1 MGQQQL
7 LLLVLGIVIVG
18 LAVVAGLQAFSL
30 NQKKANTDALVL
42 TGMRIAT
49 DLQAWLQTPRIFG
62 GGRPSTGG
70 VPAITTVSVSLE
82 DLGYPVNGSG
92 QFETLDGNFSLAKS
106 AEGIIVLG
114 LSSSLGTKGDNNT
127 VSIEVKG
134 TGLGDITTTVG
145 TIPGLNPALQD

>member
-18 LAVVAGLQAFSL
+18 LAVVSGIEAYSI

-49 DLQAWLQTPRIFG
+49 DLQAWLQTPTALG
-62 GGRPSTGG
+62 GGMPATGT
-70 VPAITTVSVSLE
+70 VPDVTSVTVSVR
-82 DLGYPVNGSG
+82 DLGYPVNNAGQYETIDGS
-92 QFETLDGNFSLAKS
+92 FSIVKS
-106 AEGIIVLG
+106 ADALVVLG
-114 LSSSLGTKGDNNT
+114 LSDLLGAGGDNNT

-134 TGLGDITTTVG
+134 VAVEDITTTISNV
-145 TIPGLNPALQD
+145 PASG

>member
-18 LAVVAGLQAFSL
+18 LAVVSGIEAYSI

-49 DLQAWLQTPRIFG
+49 DLQAWLQTPTAMG
-62 GGRPSTGG
+62 GGM
-70 VPAITTVSVSLE
+70 PASGSPPAVTSVTVSMRS
-82 DLGYPVNGSG
+82 LGYPVNDAG
-92 QFETLDGNFSLAKS
+92 QYETIDGNFSIVKS
-106 AEGIIVLG
+106 ADALIILG
-114 LSSSLGTKGDNNT
+114 LSATLGTGGDNNT

-134 TGLGDITTTVG
+134 VAAEDITTTMS
-145 TIPGLNPALQD
+145 TIPGS